1 MEQFTRSPRREPTTL
16 TKDKSDLTRQENSE
30 YSVSRRRFLT
40 LGSIAALAGIF
51 PCKAFGA
58 PSGLSQPERS
68 LAFYNTH
75 TGEQLRTVY
84 WEQGNYL
91 RDSLGAINHILRDFR
106 TNEIKDIDTGLLD
119 LLFAIHNELET
130 QQPFHIISGYR
141 SADTNAFLRD
151 HSTGVA
157 EHSLHL
163 VGKAIDIRTPGR
175 DLRVLH
181 KTAVALKGGGVGF
194 YPKSDFVHVD
204 VGRVRY
210 W

>member
-1 MEQFTRSPRREPTTL
+1 MIL
-16 TKDKSDLTRQENSE
+16 TQDKNDLPQRQNSE
-30 YSVSRRRFLT
+30 GSISRRRFLA
-40 LGSIAALAGIF
+40 LGSIAALAGVI
-51 PCKAFGA
+51 PSSVFGSTTA
-58 PSGLSQPERS
+58 ISQSERS

-84 WEQGNYL
+84 WVQGNYIE
-91 RDSLGAINHILRDFR
+91 DSLGEINHILRDHL
-106 TNEIKDIDTGLLD
+106 TNEIKDIDTRLLD
-119 LLFAIHNELET
+119 LLFAIGNELET
-130 QQPFHIISGYR
+130 QQPFQVISGYR
-141 SADTNAFLRD
+141 SPQTNAFLRA
-151 HSTGVA
+151 HSNGVA

-175 DLRVLH
+175 DLAALR
-181 KTAVALKGGGVGF
+181 KTAVALKGGGVGY

>member
-1 MEQFTRSPRREPTTL
+1 MQDNSDTL
-16 TKDKSDLTRQENSE
+16 HQQNSE
-30 YSVSRRRFLT
+30 YSISRRRFLT
-40 LGSIAALAGIF
+40 LGSIAALAGVF
-51 PCKAFGA
+51 PGKVFG
-58 PSGLSQPERS
+58 SVSELSQPERS

-84 WEQGNYL
+84 WEQGNYIGE
-91 RDSLGAINHILRDFR
+91 SLGAINHILRDFR
-106 TNEIKDIDTGLLD
+106 TNEIKDIDTKLLD
-119 LLFAIHNELET
+119 LLFAIRNKLET

-141 SADTNAFLRD
+141 SPETNALLRA
-151 HSTGVA
+151 HGTGIA

-163 VGKAIDIRTPGR
+163 VGQAIDIRTPGR
-175 DLRVLH
+175 DLRALH
-181 KTAVALKGGGVGF
+181 KTAVALKAGGVGF

>member
-1 MEQFTRSPRREPTTL
+1 MTL
-16 TKDKSDLTRQENSE
+16 TQDKNYLLQQKNSDVSI
-30 YSVSRRRFLT
+30 SRRRLLT
-40 LGSIAALAGIF
+40 LGGIAVIAGIF
-51 PCKAFGA
+51 PRRVFGS
-58 PSGLSQPERS
+58 PTGISQPERS

-75 TGEQLRTVY
+75 TGEQLRAVY
-84 WEQGNYL
+84 WEQGSYL
-91 RDSLGAINHILRDFR
+91 EDSLGEINHILRDHL
-106 TNEIKDIDTGLLD
+106 TNEIKNIDTGLLD
-119 LLFAIHNELET
+119 LLFTIRNELET
-130 QQPFHIISGYR
+130 QQPFHVISGYR
-141 SADTNAFLRD
+141 SPDTNAFLRA

-163 VGKAIDIRTPGR
+163 VGQAIDIRTPGR

-181 KTAVALKGGGVGF
+181 KTAVALKGGGVGY

>member
-1 MEQFTRSPRREPTTL
+1 MTWTQ
-16 TKDKSDLTRQENSE
+16 DKNDLPHQQKTES
-30 YSVSRRRFLT
+30 SISRRRFLT
-40 LGSIAALAGIF
+40 LGSIAALAGVL
-51 PCKAFGA
+51 PCKVFGSTA
-58 PSGLSQPERS
+58 AVSRPERS

-84 WEQGNYL
+84 WMQGNYME
-91 RDSLGAINHILRDFR
+91 DSLGDINHILRDHL
-106 TNEIKDIDTGLLD
+106 TNEIKNIDTGLLD
-119 LLFAIHNELET
+119 LLFAIRTELET
-130 QQPFHIISGYR
+130 QQPFQVISGYR
-141 SADTNAFLRD
+141 SPQTNAFLRA

-181 KTAVALKGGGVGF
+181 NTAVALKGGGVGY

>member
-1 MEQFTRSPRREPTTL
+1 MTRTQNRN
-16 TKDKSDLTRQENSE
+16 DLARQKNSE
-30 YSVSRRRFLT
+30 SSISRRRFLT
-40 LGSIAALAGIF
+40 LGSIAALGGMF
-51 PCKAFGA
+51 PCKVFGSLA
-58 PSGLSQPERS
+58 EMSLPERS

-75 TGEQLRTVY
+75 TGEHLKTVY
-84 WEQGNYL
+84 WIQGNYL
-91 RDSLGAINHILRDFR
+91 EDSLGEINHILRDPVN
-106 TNEIKDIDTGLLD
+106 NEIKNIDTGLLD
-119 LLFAIHNELET
+119 LLFALRNELET
-130 QQPFHIISGYR
+130 QQPFHVISGYR
-141 SADTNAFLRD
+141 SPETNAFLRA

-175 DLRVLH
+175 DLRILH
-181 KTAVALKGGGVGF
+181 KTAVALKGGGVGY